1 MDINRDFDFDF
12 DSISDL
18 ISIEIHTSP

>member
-1 MDINRDFDFDF
+1 MDINRDFDF

-18 ISIEIHTSP
+18 ISIEIHTLP